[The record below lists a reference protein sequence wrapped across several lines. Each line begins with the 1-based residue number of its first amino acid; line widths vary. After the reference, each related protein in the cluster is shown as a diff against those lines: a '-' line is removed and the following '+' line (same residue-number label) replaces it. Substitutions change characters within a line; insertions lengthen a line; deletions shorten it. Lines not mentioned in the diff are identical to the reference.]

1 MRVRRF
7 FFAVHSN
14 ESCPWACQS
23 VEVQGCAKHAWHGGK
38 HWQLFA
44 NRPTAGAC
52 MAQAECGL
60 AAWPCLVGLGGAW
73 LLCDFVRIDRL
84 GGQIF
89 CAGFSGLRG
98 RMPADG
104 THWQKGAAWV
114 RTRLHRCQT
123 RQGMPCLRNTDQAS
137 GKGPWQTT
145 HSAFPGYLAQNPCRK
160 PASVAGVQ
168 NHAGGAHGS
177 NTSACKNGCGEMT
190 TKKGGTR
197 RLPL

>member
-1 MRVRRF
+1 M
-7 FFAVHSN
+7 
-14 ESCPWACQS
+14 PWACQS
-23 VEVQGCAKHAWHGGK
+23 VEAQGCVKHAWHAGK
-38 HWQLFA
+38 LWQLFA

-52 MAQAECGL
+52 MAQAGCGL
-60 AAWPCLVGLGGAW
+60 AAWPCLLGLGGAW

-98 RMPADG
+98 RMPAGG
-104 THWQKGAAWV
+104 THWQKGAVWV
-114 RTRLHRCQT
+114 RTRFNRCQT

-145 HSAFPGYLAQNPCRK
+145 HSAFPDIWRQILAANR
-160 PASVAGVQ
+160 
-168 NHAGGAHGS
+168 HLLL
-177 NTSACKNGCGEMT
+177 ACKITQATAHRAQYFCLQKQLRRNNH
-190 TKKGGTR
+190 KKGGTR